1 VNPGK
6 LRHRITILKRPEVR
20 DGAWIPLKTIWAS
33 KEPLL
38 GREFFAAEAAHSKVE
53 LKFRTRFTPG
63 IEGEEENL
71 RLEHGNKTYDM
82 ISAIDVQ
89 GLKRELLI
97 YCKLV
102 K

>member
-6 LRHRITILKRPEVR
+6 LRHRITILKRPDVR
-20 DGAWIPLKTIWAS
+20 DGDWSPIKTIWAS

-38 GREFFAAEAAHSKVE
+38 GREYFAAEAAHSKVE
-53 LKFRTRFTPG
+53 IKFRARFTLG
-63 IEGEEENL
+63 IDNDM
-71 RLEHGNKTYDM
+71 RIRHGNDDYE
-82 ISAIDVQ
+82 ILSAIDVQ
-89 GLKRELLI
+89 GLKKELLI

>member
-6 LRHRITILKRPEVR
+6 LRHRITILQRPTAR
-20 DGAWIPLKTIWAS
+20 DGEWTPIKTIWAS

-38 GREFFAAEAAHSKVE
+38 GREYFAAEAAHSKVE
-53 LKFRTRFTPG
+53 IKFRSRFTPG
-63 IEGEEENL
+63 IDNDM
-71 RLEHGNKTYDM
+71 RIRHGDDDYE
-82 ISAIDVQ
+82 ILSVIDVQ

-97 YCKLV
+97 YVKLV